1 MESGLE
7 RVTLDT
13 LLLLQEVAAAGRADI
28 CALITKSRPERQ
40 RAKRL
45 SEYCDEIFAEI
56 RVA

>member
-1 MESGLE
+1 METGLE
-7 RVTLDT
+7 RVNLDT
-13 LLLLQEVAAAGRADI
+13 LLLLQEVASAGRSDI
-28 CALITKSRPERQ
+28 SALIAKSLPECQ